1 MPPRCFA
8 LIPAAGVGSRTGSEL
23 PKQYA
28 LLNGEPMIVHTVR
41 AFARAPEIALVTLVL
56 APADRWPE
64 SPPARAMLDE
74 FPGRLRIRMQGGET
88 RAASVSNGLDAIAD
102 TAGADDWVLVHDAAR
117 PCITPT
123 MIAEMI
129 AGLRDDAVGGLLAL
143 PVPDTVK
150 RADAEGR
157 VAATVSRDGLWLA
170 QTPQMFRF
178 GMLRA
183 ACRAAPGVT
192 DEAGAIEALGQR
204 PRLVAG
210 SARNIKVTWPA
221 DFALAAAFLRDNAP

>member
-1 MPPRCFA
+1 MSPRCFA
-8 LIPAAGVGSRTGSEL
+8 LIPAAGVGSRAGIEL

-28 LLNGEPMIVHTVR
+28 PLNGEPMIVHTVR
-41 AFARAPEIALVTLVL
+41 AFARAPEIALVTVVL
-56 APADRWPE
+56 AAADRWLE
-64 SPPARAMLDE
+64 SPPALAMLDE
-74 FPGRLRIRMQGGET
+74 FPGRLRILTQGGET

-102 TAGADDWVLVHDAAR
+102 LAGPDDWVLVHDAAR

-129 AGLRDDAVGGLLAL
+129 AALRDDAVGGLLAL

-157 VAATVSRDGLWLA
+157 VAATVSRADLWLA

-183 ACRAAPGVT
+183 ACRAAPGMT

-204 PRLVAG
+204 PRLVTG

-221 DFALAAAFLRDNAP
+221 DFALAAGFLRDNAT